1 MRPNRDDP
9 NAEAAAASV
18 ATHLQTLVYPLRREE
33 LVEAAADNG
42 APAELINFLKCLPS
56 AAYASYTDVQR
67 DFAEAS
73 KRFGLGADGPAWR
86 EHGDRSNIGRDAIER
101 PEAGHTR
108 HP

>member
-9 NAEAAAASV
+9 NAGDSTDNV
-18 ATHLQTLVYPLRREE
+18 ATHLATLQYPLRREE

-42 APAELINFLKCLPS
+42 APAELINFLKALPS
-56 AAYASYTDVQR
+56 AAYASYDDVRR

-101 PEAGHTR
+101 PEPGQTR